1 MTYNEVS
8 GQQSISCVRAGRR
21 PKGKRPKQGGAVVKR
36 AAASLF
42 IIFVIFLYFMYNPG
56 ALEKIQ
62 DAAQEAWTTVHEKLQ
77 NMGITV
83 GEWLTKDDRTVSD
96 KDGEISTL
104 QGEPEEKTFSIL
116 NIEIGTSYEEVEKK
130 LGQPERITYNE
141 YGTYWYTYH
150 DNYKNFVNI
159 MFDGQNRVA
168 GLYTNQHILTS
179 KNGIKLGITKKETE
193 NILGPPQNEI
203 QKGNYRYLLNEDD
216 YQLYFIDNCYVTFF
230 YDLHNNETLTSVLI
244 ISKEMEDRKKGL
256 YGAGSRIR
264 EGFEYQLFDLVN
276 ATRVRFHLHPLKWDE
291 NVRNTARKHSK
302 DMAENNYF
310 SHTNLEGQSPFERM
324 REDRIFF
331 TFAGE
336 NLAYGQFN
344 SIFAHEG
351 LMNSESHRENILRP
365 EFEYVGIGVA
375 FNSDSQPFFTQ
386 NFYKK

>member
-1 MTYNEVS
+1 
-8 GQQSISCVRAGRR
+8 
-21 PKGKRPKQGGAVVKR
+21 
-36 AAASLF
+36 
-42 IIFVIFLYFMYNPG
+42 
-56 ALEKIQ
+56 
-62 DAAQEAWTTVHEKLQ
+62 
-77 NMGITV
+77 
-83 GEWLTKDDRTVSD
+83 
-96 KDGEISTL
+96 
-104 QGEPEEKTFSIL
+104 
-116 NIEIGTSYEEVEKK
+116 
-130 LGQPERITYNE
+130 
-141 YGTYWYTYH
+141 
-150 DNYKNFVNI
+150 
-159 MFDGQNRVA
+159 
-168 GLYTNQHILTS
+168 
-179 KNGIKLGITKKETE
+179 
-193 NILGPPQNEI
+193 
-203 QKGNYRYLLNEDD
+203 
-216 YQLYFIDNCYVTFF
+216 CYVTFF

-256 YGAGSRIR
+256 YGAGSRELR